1 MLLKINV
8 KFRDKGRRGTISL
21 VAIAERCIVK
31 MKSRK
36 TFWMKLVTLFLFC
49 MGFIAILIWVN
60 LPLPGEVPT
69 AASQII
75 FARAHVTDIIRD
87 DGKSEDWT
95 EGLRIGVQ
103 EVNLQI
109 DSGEDKGKILP
120 AVNYLSAYNNVDL
133 KTGTK
138 VIVRLDKDA
147 NGLSYIAS
155 IPNYNRGPALL
166 GLTVIFVLS
175 LAVFGGRKGI
185 AAILGLAFAI
195 IAIWFLLIPM
205 IRRGMNPIFS
215 AVVMAAVTTAV
226 SLILLNG
233 LTMKTLCATLGCV
246 GGVAIA
252 GAAAALTAA
261 VTPING
267 FNMSE
272 AEELIL
278 RSDGTNLNISGLLIS
293 AILIAALGA
302 VMDVAMT
309 ITSAVFEVHQLN
321 PDLSRQKLIQSGINI
336 GRDAMGTMANTLILA
351 FAGSALNMLILFRI
365 FDYPYLQIINSDMM
379 ALEIIQG
386 ISGSIGIVMTVPL
399 VAFLSAF
406 LCSRGNAVDKPFLP
420 FKKDNKKGR
429 RI

>member
-1 MLLKINV
+1 
-8 KFRDKGRRGTISL
+8 
-21 VAIAERCIVK
+21 
-31 MKSRK
+31 MKNQK
-36 TFWMKLVTLFLFC
+36 TFCMKLIASFLFS
-49 MGFIAILIWVN
+49 MVFIAILIWIN
-60 LPLPGEVPT
+60 QPLPGEVPT
-69 AASQII
+69 SASQLR
-75 FARAHVTDIIRD
+75 FARAHVTEIIRD
-87 DGKSEDWT
+87 EAKAEDWT

-103 EVNLQI
+103 EVYVQI

-120 AVNYLSAYNNVDL
+120 AVNYMSAYNNVDL
-133 KTGTK
+133 KAGTK
-138 VIVRLDKDA
+138 IIARMDIDA

-166 GLTVIFVLS
+166 GLTVIFVLF
-175 LAVFGGRKGI
+175 LAVFGGKKGI

-195 IAIWFLLIPM
+195 VDIWFLLIPM
-205 IRRGMNPIFS
+205 IRHGINPILS
-215 AVVMAAVTTAV
+215 SVVIAAVTTAV
-226 SLILLNG
+226 SLVLLNG
-233 LTMKTLCATLGCV
+233 FTMKTLCATIGCV
-246 GGVAIA
+246 GGVAMA
-252 GAAAALTAA
+252 GAAAALTAVA
-261 VTPING
+261 TPING

-278 RSDGTNLNISGLLIS
+278 RADGTSLNISGLLIS

-302 VMDVAMT
+302 VMDVALT
-309 ITSAVFEVHQLN
+309 ITSAVFEMNQLN
-321 PDLSRQKLIQSGINI
+321 PGLNRQKLIQSGINI

-406 LCSRGNAVDKPFLP
+406 ICSRKNAVDKPVMAVNEKNRKYR
-420 FKKDNKKGR
+420 KKL
-429 RI
+429 